1 MNMDPKNF
9 RVNARAFP
17 VSDALY
23 LPSGAV
29 ESGQGAPQR
38 RPVAVKNEQ
47 GFSYFGRVRV
57 KKLVHNV
64 KLRLASLNIGTL
76 TGKGMELV
84 DTLIRRRVNIACLQE
99 TKWVG
104 SKAKELENTG
114 YKIYYTGLDRRRNGV
129 GIVVDRYLK
138 DVVTE

>member
-1 MNMDPKNF
+1 MNMDPKKF
-9 RVNARAFP
+9 RANARAFP
-17 VSDALY
+17 VSDALH

-29 ESGQGAPQR
+29 ESEEGAPQR
-38 RPVAVKNEQ
+38 RPIAVKIGQ

-64 KLRLASLNIGTL
+64 KFRLASLDIRSL

-99 TKWVG
+99 IKWVG

-114 YKIYYTGLDRRRNGV
+114 YKFTILV
-129 GIVVDRYLK
+129 
-138 DVVTE
+138 

>member
-17 VSDALY
+17 VSNVLH

-38 RPVAVKNEQ
+38 CPVAVKNEQ
-47 GFSYFGRVRV
+47 GFSYFGRVWV

-64 KLRLASLNIGTL
+64 KLRLATLNIGTL

-114 YKIYYTGLDRRRNGV
+114 YKIYYIVWIGV
-129 GIVVDRYLK
+129 K
-138 DVVTE
+138 MA